1 MLSVIPGHSFF
12 TLEICTRAQFGSSN
26 ASTCNVGDVPDEV
39 EASTSG
45 DSVST
50 SCVADVLHESDILEV
65 RAEPTAHIPASSVA
79 TSCDRGTQK
88 PPVRQV
94 PYKELSDRAQRLVR
108 ADVIE

>member
-1 MLSVIPGHSFF
+1 M
-12 TLEICTRAQFGSSN
+12 
-26 ASTCNVGDVPDEV
+26 GDVPDEV

-65 RAEPTAHIPASSVA
+65 RAEPTAHIPTSSVA

-88 PPVRQV
+88 PPPSTPSTLQGVVRPGTKASQG
-94 PYKELSDRAQRLVR
+94 
-108 ADVIE
+108 